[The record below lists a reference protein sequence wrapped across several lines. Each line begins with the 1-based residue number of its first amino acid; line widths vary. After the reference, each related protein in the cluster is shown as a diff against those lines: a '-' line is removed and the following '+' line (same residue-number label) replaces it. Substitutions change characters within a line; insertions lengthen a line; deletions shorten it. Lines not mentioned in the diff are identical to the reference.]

1 MSMDSLHLYPGNLF
15 LGFVHL
21 SSSGIFFFPYVRD
34 QIFQCKNYG
43 DLNYILSKYKLLCN
57 PKYFDGTQAAHCTDR
72 NSMWC
77 RRHLLRHP
85 RQYIPLTAGGCPDRR
100 RSGTGGNVQDVVR
113 VFGIVRPSTS
123 VIALCKVSA
132 VDTP

>member
-21 SSSGIFFFPYVRD
+21 SSSGFFFHMFGIRFSNAKLTEISITSC
-34 QIFQCKNYG
+34 QNINY
-43 DLNYILSKYKLLCN
+43 Y
-57 PKYFDGTQAAHCTDR
+57 AAQNTLMAHRPPTAPTAIPCGAAVICSNIR
-72 NSMWC
+72 GK
-77 RRHLLRHP
+77 
-85 RQYIPLTAGGCPDRR
+85 YIPLTASGCPDRR
-100 RSGTGGNVQDVVR
+100 RSGTGRSVQAVVR
-113 VFGIVRPSTS
+113 AFGIVRPSTS